1 MKKDEE
7 KRKLR
12 EDLINKMKN
21 KIHDREQSKDEQ
33 KQKIMAV
40 INSKPLYKVYEEK
53 YKNDVEM
60 PQLEQ
65 KKKQLEDLRNFY
77 KPL

>member
-1 MKKDEE
+1 MQS
-7 KRKLR
+7 
-12 EDLINKMKN
+12 
-21 KIHDREQSKDEQ
+21 KIHEREQSKDEQ

-40 INSKPLYKVYEEK
+40 LNSKPLYKVYEEK
-53 YKNDVEM
+53 YKHEVEM

-77 KPL
+77 KPLQKTDF